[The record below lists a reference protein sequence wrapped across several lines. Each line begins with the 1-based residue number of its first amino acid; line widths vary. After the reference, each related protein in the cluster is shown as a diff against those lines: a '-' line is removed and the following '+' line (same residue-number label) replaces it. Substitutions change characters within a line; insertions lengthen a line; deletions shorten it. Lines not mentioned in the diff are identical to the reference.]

1 MDSVQPQTI
10 CSGTAFETPFYSSDV
25 LGSSYFWTLVSQD
38 VPSEVSGYPQ
48 SSTYPVQGELNGVV
62 IDNDL
67 TTEYT
72 LEYALTVSY
81 EGCQGSSVPFFI
93 TVNPSPV
100 VSITPPGSQSL
111 CLNGVF
117 ETLNVSY
124 DYPDTISNTTYQW
137 YYNSTDTTDISAAT
151 AVGTDDSQFTPPS
164 DELGTKYYFCVLS
177 FNPSICEDVSSPTV
191 TISVE
196 NPPSISSNPL
206 PSQNICL
213 GGNIEPNSL
222 SVSYNGGSGS
232 PTYTWY
238 AGYSYLIPFEVYEV
252 NSPVFDPGVGYFDN
266 ISIDLND
273 GYEEIFFW
281 STISFPDGGGCGGIF
296 SDPGKV
302 TVFSDPVLSDP
313 LATQTICQD
322 SPSSALTVLASG
334 GTGTYSYQWY
344 DVNGEISGE
353 TTDTFTPPTTL
364 VGTFNYYCI
373 VTTDASGCETTST
386 TAEVI
391 VSPGP
396 SVTSNPL
403 ATQTVCLDGATTDL
417 EVLYADG
424 VGTPTYQW
432 YQSSTCDTSD
442 LSSPILGAES
452 STYTPLSDTV
462 GVVNYFVVL
471 TFSEG
476 GCGSIT
482 SECALVEVV
491 PDPTI
496 TITSSLPGAICE
508 GGEINDIVA
517 TATDGIGN
525 ATYTWYKD
533 GVQEVQGLDLTTY
546 NPGLFDI
553 AGTYEF
559 YVEVSFDGSGCDPAA
574 SEIVQVTV
582 FSDPVLSDPLATQTI
597 CQDSPSSALTVLASG
612 GTGTYSYQWYDVN
625 GEISGETTDTFT
637 PPTTLVGTFNYY
649 CIVTTDASGCE
660 TTSTT
665 AEVIVSPSPTINSQ
679 PLSTQT
685 VCEFGTVITL
695 ELSYI
700 DGVGT
705 PTYQWY
711 VSDTNDITDLSSPI
725 IGATS
730 SSYSPSTTPPGTL
743 YYFAVLTFAEGG
755 CGVITSEISE
765 VEIKPVAIIPDVS
778 VEICDLTSYTLNP
791 EDGSIPNSST
801 ILPNETTYTWT
812 FIDNVNIDGESS
824 VFESD
829 FPQGVGAPN
838 QFDSGLLN
846 NNTFTNLETVVF
858 EVTPWTNGCSG
869 PSFDVA
875 ITVSPE
881 PEINAVV
888 TNIDCSYSEPLCA
901 GNIEINPTGMAPFTY
916 NWTSQT
922 PGVNI
927 ISPTER
933 DQFDLCP
940 GIYEL
945 IITDDSGCSYNY
957 EYEIIP
963 PEPVNFNL
971 VASTNVSCNNIDQLP
986 CDGSIELETS
996 GGTLPYSLI
1005 EWYRDDSDPS
1015 DIEPDFQL
1023 YSSNTLELVNL
1034 CAGDYLLKVLDANGC
1049 EFLSPVYTI
1058 EQGFIPVVIS
1068 ETFSNYN
1075 GFNIDCFGANSGIIS
1090 LDISGGSG
1098 IFAYTFSNGNPIE
1111 DITGNIDLQGDPL
1124 FTLDFEFLT
1133 SGDYEFTLSDF
1144 NCPTEI
1150 IRNYSLNQP
1159 EDLVITA
1166 TLVDPIECF
1175 GGLATYDVTANG
1187 GVPPYT
1193 GTGLQSVLSG
1203 IEIFTVTD
1211 ANGCLDDFS
1220 TVVGE
1225 PEELLATYITND
1237 APCFGDTGEIII
1249 TPTAGTGVLTINL
1262 YDEDVILISSLNTT
1276 QGSSV
1281 TFNQFTG
1288 TYFYEVIDE
1297 NNCQYGPEVVVINE
1311 PEPINIVDF
1320 EVNQPDCNT
1329 LPAWEFNNGSICI
1342 TITGGTNPFPTGTV
1356 GWVNNGGGQWC
1367 LNDLSAGSYSI
1378 DVTDINSCTLQN
1390 PIPDIIL
1397 FRPPAI
1403 SAVLTNTLDIN
1414 CDTDTATQINT
1425 IIVNGGVPPYQVTW
1439 SGGIV
1444 DAANPFVMQTSEAGN
1459 YSAFVND
1466 QYGISNGCPPIEFP
1480 LDPITFFEFGV
1491 SDFTLNSANS
1501 DFCDVFAVSD
1511 PVNFN
1516 NISTGDINNT
1526 EWNFGDGS
1534 PTVSNIDSPSH
1545 VYDVIGSYTVSLT
1558 VEDVYGCFDTYNE
1571 TINVTRGYEIILPNA
1586 FTPNGDG
1593 INETIRPVYNC
1604 MTEVQ
1609 MSIYDTWGSLVYA
1622 EVAEAEDIYG
1632 WDGTIDGN
1640 PAENGNYIMVV
1651 KAVALNG
1658 TVVDLNGPVT
1668 LIK

>member
-1 MDSVQPQTI
+1 M
-10 CSGTAFETPFYSSDV
+10 
-25 LGSSYFWTLVSQD
+25 
-38 VPSEVSGYPQ
+38 
-48 SSTYPVQGELNGVV
+48 
-62 IDNDL
+62 
-67 TTEYT
+67 
-72 LEYALTVSY
+72 
-81 EGCQGSSVPFFI
+81 
-93 TVNPSPV
+93 
-100 VSITPPGSQSL
+100 
-111 CLNGVF
+111 
-117 ETLNVSY
+117 
-124 DYPDTISNTTYQW
+124 
-137 YYNSTDTTDISAAT
+137 
-151 AVGTDDSQFTPPS
+151 
-164 DELGTKYYFCVLS
+164 
-177 FNPSICEDVSSPTV
+177 
-191 TISVE
+191 
-196 NPPSISSNPL
+196 
-206 PSQNICL
+206 
-213 GGNIEPNSL
+213 
-222 SVSYNGGSGS
+222 
-232 PTYTWY
+232 
-238 AGYSYLIPFEVYEV
+238 
-252 NSPVFDPGVGYFDN
+252 
-266 ISIDLND
+266 
-273 GYEEIFFW
+273 
-281 STISFPDGGGCGGIF
+281 
-296 SDPGKV
+296 
-302 TVFSDPVLSDP
+302 
-313 LATQTICQD
+313 
-322 SPSSALTVLASG
+322 
-334 GTGTYSYQWY
+334 
-344 DVNGEISGE
+344 
-353 TTDTFTPPTTL
+353 
-364 VGTFNYYCI
+364 
-373 VTTDASGCETTST
+373 
-386 TAEVI
+386 
-391 VSPGP
+391 
-396 SVTSNPL
+396 
-403 ATQTVCLDGATTDL
+403 
-417 EVLYADG
+417 
-424 VGTPTYQW
+424 
-432 YQSSTCDTSD
+432 
-442 LSSPILGAES
+442 
-452 STYTPLSDTV
+452 
-462 GVVNYFVVL
+462 
-471 TFSEG
+471 
-476 GCGSIT
+476 
-482 SECALVEVV
+482 
-491 PDPTI
+491 
-496 TITSSLPGAICE
+496 
-508 GGEINDIVA
+508 
-517 TATDGIGN
+517 
-525 ATYTWYKD
+525 
-533 GVQEVQGLDLTTY
+533 
-546 NPGLFDI
+546 
-553 AGTYEF
+553 
-559 YVEVSFDGSGCDPAA
+559 
-574 SEIVQVTV
+574 
-582 FSDPVLSDPLATQTI
+582 ATQTI

-711 VSDTNDITDLSSPI
+711 VSDTNDITDLSSPV

-730 SSYSPSTTPPGTL
+730 SSYSPSNTPPGTL

-778 VEICDLTSYTLNP
+778 VEICDLTSYILNP

-846 NNTFTNLETVVF
+846 NNSFTNLETVVF

-888 TNIDCSYSEPLCA
+888 TNVDCSYSEPLCA
-901 GNIEINPTGMAPFTY
+901 GNIEINPNGMAPFTY

-927 ISPTER
+927 ISPTDR

-940 GIYEL
+940 GVYEL
-945 IITDDSGCSYNY
+945 IITDDSGCSYSY

-1005 EWYRDDSDPS
+1005 EWYRDNSDPS

-1023 YSSNTLELVNL
+1023 YSNNTLELVNL

-1111 DITGNIDLQGDPL
+1111 DITGNIDFQGDPS

-1133 SGDYEFTLSDF
+1133 SGDYEFTLSDS

-1150 IRNYSLNQP
+1150 IRNYSLTQP

-1203 IEIFTVTD
+1203 IETFTVTD
-1211 ANGCLDDFS
+1211 ANGCVDDFS
-1220 TVVGE
+1220 TVVAE
-1225 PEELLATYITND
+1225 PEELLATYIIND

-1249 TPTAGTGVLTINL
+1249 TPTAGTGVITVNL

-1297 NNCQYGPEVVVINE
+1297 NNCQYGPEVVVVNQ
-1311 PEPINIVDF
+1311 PEPINITDF

-1367 LNDLSAGSYSI
+1367 LNNLSAGSYSI

-1480 LDPITFFEFGV
+1480 LDPIVFFEFGV

-1516 NISTGDINNT
+1516 NISTGDINNI

-1534 PTVSNIDSPSH
+1534 PTISNIDSPSH

-1604 MTEVQ
+1604 MIEVQ